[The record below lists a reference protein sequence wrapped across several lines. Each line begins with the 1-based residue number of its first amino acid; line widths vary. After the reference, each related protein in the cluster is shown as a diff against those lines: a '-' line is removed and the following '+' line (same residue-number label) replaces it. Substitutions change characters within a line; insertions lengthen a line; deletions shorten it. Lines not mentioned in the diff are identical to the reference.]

1 MGAISNILNILRE
14 VSLGEFYFE
23 IAFLLRQTIF
33 LSTVLLN
40 SEAWINLPAK
50 NIEDLEKNDQ
60 ILMKRI
66 FEAPVTTPIKTL
78 YLESGSYP
86 LRFHIKTR
94 RVMFLHYLLN
104 RGSNEMINKILWAQ
118 VKDPTKNDWYSTVKN
133 DLTELGL
140 NYLDLTDIKNMKRD
154 AFKKLVKERCN
165 DLVLKFLLKGNED
178 KSKIK

>member
-1 MGAISNILNILRE
+1 MKINENIRSKISNGMGAISNILNILRE

-23 IAFLLRQTIF
+23 IALLLRQTIF

-40 SEAWINLPAK
+40 SEAWINLTAK
-50 NIEDLEKNDQ
+50 NIEDLEKIDQ

-66 FEAPVTTPIKTL
+66 FEAPTTTPIKAL

-104 RGSNEMINKILWAQ
+104 RGSNEIINKTRAIAA
-118 VKDPTKNDWYSTVKN
+118 S
-133 DLTELGL
+133 
-140 NYLDLTDIKNMKRD
+140 
-154 AFKKLVKERCN
+154 KL
-165 DLVLKFLLKGNED
+165 
-178 KSKIK
+178 